1 MRVELEEFIE
11 CFSQNIGKINA
22 EMIVQE
28 AVRRVGFS
36 LQTDYSKDEAIK
48 ILEHLQ
54 QRPGFVSI
62 VAGVLMSRTIVR
74 FH

>member
-1 MRVELEEFIE
+1 MRIQLEEFIE
-11 CFSQNIGKINA
+11 CYSQSIGKFNA
-22 EMIVQE
+22 EQIVQD
-28 AVRRVGFS
+28 AVKHVGFA
-36 LQTDYSKDEAIK
+36 LQKDYSKEEAIK